1 MFGPIGIIRSLVSF
15 RGLLHFRNLPRQTL
29 NGLLHL
35 LLFLRRGGINL
46 YEAQV
51 FLNLFV
57 ARELELD
64 LSEEL
69 DYPALEIRGLSEE
82 FINQT
87 RPQLMFFLLQLL
99 LCFILQPGLV
109 FGGQSLVK
117 LLQLPV
123 LSNFALESQEETK
136 LSPVN
141 TGDVGGGELFDNLKS
156 FFSFL

>member
-1 MFGPIGIIRSLVSF
+1 
-15 RGLLHFRNLPRQTL
+15 
-29 NGLLHL
+29 
-35 LLFLRRGGINL
+35 
-46 YEAQV
+46 
-51 FLNLFV
+51 
-57 ARELELD
+57 
-64 LSEEL
+64 
-69 DYPALEIRGLSEE
+69 
-82 FINQT
+82 
-87 RPQLMFFLLQLL
+87 MFFLLQLL